1 YSRARNLILQTSFS
15 ATGGESLRSAVDLLN
30 QALARDPSF
39 FLAQCQLA
47 YTHDQLY
54 FIFGE
59 HTASRLA
66 SAQAALDAA
75 FRLRPDAGEVHLAR
89 AEHLYRGYLDY
100 DGALAELEIA
110 RKTLPNDPHV
120 FELTGYIARRRGHQ
134 EEGLRNLQRAIE
146 LDPRNFFTLQQIAL
160 SYVGL
165 RRYADEA
172 AVLDRALAIKPDD
185 VDTRVARALIPF
197 DAQANPRPLRDTIEK
212 IRAADPEAIKSVAD
226 SWVICALAQR
236 DATSA
241 ESALR
246 ALGDNAVGADAVRL
260 SSAVI

>member
-30 QALARDPSF
+30 QALARDPAF
-39 FLAQCQLA
+39 FLAYCQLA
-47 YTHDQLY
+47 YAHDQMY
-54 FIFGE
+54 FISGD
-59 HTASRLA
+59 HTAARLA

-134 EEGLRNLQRAIE
+134 EEGFRNLQRAVE

-160 SYVGL
+160 SYVSL
-165 RRYADEA
+165 RRYADQA
-172 AVLDRALAIKPDD
+172 AVLDRALAVKPDD
-185 VDTRVARALIPF
+185 IETKATRALLDLDWKADTRPLHQTLDEVRAT
-197 DAQANPRPLRDTIEK
+197 Q
-212 IRAADPEAIKSVAD
+212 
-226 SWVICALAQR
+226 
-236 DATSA
+236 
-241 ESALR
+241 
-246 ALGDNAVGADAVRL
+246 
-260 SSAVI
+260 